1 MWTIVVMRTQRLR
14 NDYPE
19 TFVGI
24 WGGRAIQLRKGELWH
39 LEDDLRGLSIACM
52 EGILWITQEGDPKD
66 YVIEPGQRYVI
77 ARRGSVVIEACAD
90 ARLRVAPPLEIV
102 PSRTDLSAA
111 PRA

>member
-1 MWTIVVMRTQRLR
+1 MRTQLFR

-19 TFVGI
+19 TFVDI

-39 LEDDLRGLSIACM
+39 LENDLRGLSIACM

-66 YVIEPGQRYVI
+66 YIVEPGQRYVI
-77 ARRGSVVIEACAD
+77 TRRGSVVIEACAD

-102 PSRTDLSAA
+102 RSHTDHSAT
-111 PRA
+111 PRV

>member
-1 MWTIVVMRTQRLR
+1 MRTRLFR

-19 TFVGI
+19 AFVGI
-24 WGGRAIQLRKGELWH
+24 WGGRAIQLRKGELWR
-39 LEDDLRGLSIACM
+39 LENDLRGLSIACL
-52 EGILWITQEGDPKD
+52 EGILWITQEGDPRD
-66 YVIEPGQRYVI
+66 YVLEPGQRFVI

-102 PSRTDLSAA
+102 PSRTDLSAT